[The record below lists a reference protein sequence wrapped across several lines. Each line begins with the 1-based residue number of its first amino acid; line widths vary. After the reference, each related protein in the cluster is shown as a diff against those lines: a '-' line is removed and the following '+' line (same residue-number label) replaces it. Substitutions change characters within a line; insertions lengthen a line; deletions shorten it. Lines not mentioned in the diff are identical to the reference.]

1 MLKYQKASIL
11 LHKVIYLL
19 LLFLFLAGCESDIEK
34 VRLIADKERFPL
46 ESADNMELLYS
57 DSARVKVKLTSGR
70 MERYTGEDPYI
81 EMPKGVVVLFYNDS
95 STVKSSLTA
104 NHAVRYENRNIM
116 EARNDVVVINEKG
129 ERLNTEHLIWDEKQS
144 KIYSDE
150 FVKITTK
157 DEIIYGNGFE
167 ANEDFTRYKIFNIKG
182 TINLKTD
189 ASSS

>member
-1 MLKYQKASIL
+1 MFKYQKASIL

-19 LLFLFLAGCESDIEK
+19 LLFLVLASCEPDIQK
-34 VRLIADKERFPL
+34 VQLIAEKDKLPL
-46 ESADNMELLYS
+46 ESADNVELLYS
-57 DSARVKVKLTSGR
+57 DSARVKVKLTAGR
-70 MERYTGEDPYI
+70 MERYVGEDPYL
-81 EMPKGVVVLFYNDS
+81 ELPKGVVVLFYNDS
-95 STVKSSLTA
+95 LEVKSSLRA
-104 NHAVRYENRNIM
+104 NYAVRYENRNIM

-129 ERLNTEHLIWDEKQS
+129 EKLNTEHLIWDEKES

-150 FVKITTK
+150 FVKITTG

-189 ASSS
+189 A

>member
-1 MLKYQKASIL
+1 MLKYKKASIL

-19 LLFLFLAGCESDIEK
+19 LLFFTLASCEPDIEK
-34 VRLIADKERFPL
+34 VLLIADKERFPL
-46 ESADNMELLYS
+46 ETSDNVELLYS
-57 DSARVKVKLTSGR
+57 DSARVKVKLTAGR
-70 MERYTGEDPYI
+70 MERFVGADPYL
-81 EMPKGVVVLFYNDS
+81 ELPKGVVVLFYTDS
-95 STVKSSLTA
+95 LTVKSSLTA
-104 NHAVRYENRNIM
+104 NYAVRYVNTNIM

-129 ERLNTEHLIWDEKQS
+129 ERLNTEHLIWDEQKS

-167 ANEDFTRYKIFNIKG
+167 ANEDFTKYKIFNIKG

-189 ASSS
+189 AQSS

>member
-19 LLFLFLAGCESDIEK
+19 LLFFTLASCEPDIEK
-34 VRLIADKERFPL
+34 VQLIADRGRLPL
-46 ESADNMELLYS
+46 ETADNMEMLYS
-57 DSARVKVKLTSGR
+57 DSARVKVKVTAGR
-70 MERYTGEDPYI
+70 MERFTGEDPYI
-81 EMPKGVVVLFYNDS
+81 EMPKGVVVLFYSDTM
-95 STVKSSLTA
+95 TVKSSLTA
-104 NHAVRYENRNIM
+104 NYAVRYENRNIM

-129 ERLNTEHLIWDEKQS
+129 EKLNTEHLIWDEQRA
-144 KIYSDE
+144 KISSDE

-167 ANEDFTRYKIFNIKG
+167 ANEDFTRYRIFNIKG